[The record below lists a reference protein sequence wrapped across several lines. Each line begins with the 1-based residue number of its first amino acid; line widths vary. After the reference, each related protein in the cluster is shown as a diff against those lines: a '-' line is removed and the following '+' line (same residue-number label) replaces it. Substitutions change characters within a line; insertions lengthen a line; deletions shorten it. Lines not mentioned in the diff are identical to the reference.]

1 MMNKAFTD
9 AILFQPLPFL
19 AGLGVWSSSD
29 GTPGSDTLAT
39 SGTGVF
45 DASNQDIGSCLEI

>member
-9 AILFQPLPFL
+9 VILFQPLPFL

-29 GTPGSDTLAT
+29 GTPGSDT
-39 SGTGVF
+39 
-45 DASNQDIGSCLEI
+45 